1 MAQFVALQSGNLF
14 STYHIMELRA
24 DVKFNDYSEKCK
36 VSANIN
42 ILTENGTIRTLISG
56 IGEAPWMDSEDEDV
70 ELYEIV
76 RTEREAAEGET
87 RKFFGEILRMIFSD
101 QLLYYVPSYSMHEEL
116 QLIAEKAAKRIVYA
130 AHYAEHK
137 GETEDE

>member
-1 MAQFVALQSGNLF
+1 MTQFVALESGNLF
-14 STYHIMELRA
+14 STSRIMELRA
-24 DVKFNDYSEKCK
+24 DVKFNDYSGTCK

-42 ILTENGTIRTLISG
+42 ILTGNGTIRTLISG

-76 RTEREAAEGET
+76 RAEREAAEGET
-87 RKFFGEILRMIFSD
+87 RKFFGDIVRMISRD
-101 QLLYYVPSYSMHEEL
+101 QLLCYFPSYSMHEEL

-130 AHYAEHK
+130 AHK